1 MNKENVVASSRKIED
16 KKDCKALF
24 EKLVLTV
31 ADMQELLSCSE
42 RHIRGLVAQDK
53 IPHFYAGRL
62 LRFQKRQVLEWL
74 SKGGT
79 K

>member
-1 MNKENVVASSRKIED
+1 MNKNFVVEKTPRVKD
-16 KKDCKALF
+16 KKDRKEFF

-31 ADMQELLSCSE
+31 TDMMELLSCSE